1 MFCYLAGRG
10 RAESERAAGHFDGGR
25 RVAEGD
31 AGYHSQLLQ
40 EDGIPPPP
48 AITDSQAREMLDG
61 LQQWLMSKDN
71 GYSLFPQ
78 LRSISRF
85 HTECAARGKKQ
96 SALTDF
102 FKTAERR

>member
-1 MFCYLAGRG
+1 
-10 RAESERAAGHFDGGR
+10 
-25 RVAEGD
+25 
-31 AGYHSQLLQ
+31 
-40 EDGIPPPP
+40 
-48 AITDSQAREMLDG
+48 
-61 LQQWLMSKDN
+61 MSKDN